1 MSKRFQKER
10 GLEEQDLGK
19 PKSKNEEPEANEERD
34 QRKEAQ
40 KTTAVQK
47 EEIESNSQNQSE
59 KPNEEEETI
68 EEPVIDLLKLP
79 VKRTVKWEKRSSERI
94 TKNPTDGE
102 TT

>member
-1 MSKRFQKER
+1 MSKRCQKER

-19 PKSKNEEPEANEERD
+19 PKSKAEEPEDNEERD

-47 EEIESNSQNQSE
+47 EEIESNSHNQSE

-68 EEPVIDLLKLP
+68 EEPVIDLPKLP

-94 TKNPTDGE
+94 TKNPTDEE